1 MSVRC
6 ARLRATQEARV
17 LKIYGRRNSAN
28 VQKVMWLVAELGLAH
43 EHVPLG
49 GAFGGV
55 DTPEHRA
62 RNPQGK
68 VPAIDDDGLAVWESH
83 AILRYLAAKY
93 GGEQFWPQSP
103 ATRARVE
110 PWMDWSQ
117 CSWQPDFLGGVFWG
131 YYRTPAPQRDHAA
144 IRSAI
149 ARCTADLQLLE
160 AALAKQPFIAGKA
173 LSLADIP
180 AGSLLFRYFTMEV
193 ELPEQRA
200 AWRPALPN
208 VEAWYRR
215 LCDRAAYREHVMVP
229 YADMLGRLAF

>member
-1 MSVRC
+1 M
-6 ARLRATQEARV
+6 LT
-17 LKIYGRRNSAN
+17 IYGRRNSAN
-28 VQKVMWLVAELGLAH
+28 VQKVMWLAGELGLAH

-68 VPAIDDDGLAVWESH
+68 VPAIDDGGVVVWESH
-83 AILRYLAAKY
+83 AILRYLAARY
-93 GGEQFWPQSP
+93 GAERFWPQSP
-103 ATRARVE
+103 AQRARFE

-117 CSWQPDFLGGVFWG
+117 CTFQPDFLNGVFWG
-131 YYRTPAPQRDHAA
+131 YFRTPEPQRDHAA

-149 ARCTADLQLLE
+149 ARCAADLQLLE
-160 AALAKQPFIAGKA
+160 AALAKQPFLAGA
-173 LSLADIP
+173 ELSLADIP
-180 AGSLLFRYFTMEV
+180 VGALMFRYFTLDID
-193 ELPEQRA
+193 LPKERA
-200 AWRPALPN
+200 VAWRPALPN

-229 YADMLGRLAF
+229 YDDMFGRLAF